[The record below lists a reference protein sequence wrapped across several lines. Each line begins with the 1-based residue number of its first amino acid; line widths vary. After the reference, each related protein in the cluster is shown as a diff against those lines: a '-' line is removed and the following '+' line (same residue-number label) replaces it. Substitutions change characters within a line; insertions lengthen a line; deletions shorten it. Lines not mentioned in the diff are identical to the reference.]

1 MNLQEAH
8 DAAVRARNE
17 ELSKAASD
25 ARRPY
30 VVAQKANLA
39 RLAELIEDAEAA
51 MRGTEALSDQ
61 PKAMFYDGV
70 VTGLRRAVMVLEGR
84 G

>member
-1 MNLQEAH
+1 MTI
-8 DAAVRARNE
+8 E
-17 ELSKAASD
+17 EVQRELEKAAAN

-30 VVAQKANLA
+30 VLAQKANLA
-39 RLAELIEDAEAA
+39 RLEQLVADAEAA
-51 MRGTEALSDQ
+51 RDREMAGGNVKGER
-61 PKAMFYDGV
+61 FYDGA